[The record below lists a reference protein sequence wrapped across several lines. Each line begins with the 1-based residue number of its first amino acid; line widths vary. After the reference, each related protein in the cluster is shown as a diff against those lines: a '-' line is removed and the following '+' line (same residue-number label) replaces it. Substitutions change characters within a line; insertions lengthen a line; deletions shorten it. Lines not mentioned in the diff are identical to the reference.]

1 MFLSNC
7 YERQFIMKQLTA
19 VNTSEFVDI
28 SGTNFKTIC
37 AIDSY
42 EENYPS
48 NSAIATIAG
57 YVDREGNLYYQ
68 TVKGVLKKRTANL
81 VNDFKKSYRLCI
93 GGEKFT
99 ISVDIAKAK
108 EAFRIRDLKGD
119 KTGNTTYGFIVFA
132 DDTEIVELKQSFKT
146 HREAEEALLN
156 TLKEWDDTYYHGI
169 VFSTNGKTMK
179 TKMEVTYE

>member
-1 MFLSNC
+1 
-7 YERQFIMKQLTA
+7 MKQLTT
-19 VNTSEFVDI
+19 VNSSEFVDI

-57 YVDREGNLYYQ
+57 YIDREGNLYYQ

-93 GGEKFT
+93 SGEKFT

-108 EAFRIRDLKGD
+108 EAFRIRDLKGVD
-119 KTGNTTYGFIVFA
+119 TGNTTYGLFVFEGN
-132 DDTEIVELKQSFKT
+132 DVVELQQGFKT
-146 HREAEEALLN
+146 HKEAETALFEAL
-156 TLKEWDDTYYHGI
+156 KSWDNTYYHGI

-179 TKMEVTYE
+179 TKMEVSYE